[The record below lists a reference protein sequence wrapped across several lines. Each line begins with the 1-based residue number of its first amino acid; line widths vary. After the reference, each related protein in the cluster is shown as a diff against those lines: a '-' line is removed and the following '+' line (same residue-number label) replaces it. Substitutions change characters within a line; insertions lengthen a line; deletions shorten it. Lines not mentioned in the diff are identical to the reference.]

1 MPQVKTKIMKC
12 FDSSMM
18 YHLCSYVP
26 KLNNMIKQVNHEL
39 FFLCVHASIC
49 CVIILLPKVKIKF
62 ILVM

>member
-39 FFLCVHASIC
+39 FFFVCSCFNLLCDYLIT
-49 CVIILLPKVKIKF
+49 
-62 ILVM
+62 